1 MPNPKPKKSLLRTG
15 LITFAVGFVVNAAFM
30 LIGIG
35 GLLRELSRLTA
46 LVGVVLIIIGLIQ
59 KALLKFKK

>member
-1 MPNPKPKKSLLRTG
+1 MPNPKPKKSLLRAG

-46 LVGVVLIIIGLIQ
+46 LIGILLIIIGLIQ
-59 KALLKFKK
+59 KAFRK

>member
-1 MPNPKPKKSLLRTG
+1 VPNPQPKHSLLRTG

-35 GLLRELSRLTA
+35 GLLREFSRLTA
-46 LVGVVLIIIGLIQ
+46 VIGFILIIIGLIQ
-59 KALLKFKK
+59 KALTISTK